1 MDLTKKIT
9 ILLLGTLPLT
19 AFSQTLTSEQ
29 AVESAI
35 QHHPQVRAAALE
47 VDAKRIAERSARA
60 FENPEINV
68 ESPTGEFYAI
78 GVLQAFEFP
87 TVYKNRKKVAQ
98 AETQLALAGQKTTEN
113 DLRFAVRT
121 LFLETQVAIFQLNL
135 QRRRDSIF
143 QTIREAAT
151 RQFAA
156 GEIDLLQKTL
166 AENEAGTARQNH
178 LVAQK
183 QAGNLREQL
192 QILTGIPTASTLAP
206 LLPDRSP
213 TPDFSQNPSVLLE
226 KQGTIV
232 AQRQTALAQ
241 SQNLPNFSLGYLN
254 QGLKNT
260 PYDYRFRAAVGV
272 PIWVGQN
279 RATRESAQVA
289 ARAAESRTAAAE
301 QNLAAE
307 NSGIQNTVANALAQI
322 EYFEREAMPRSRSL
336 IETATRLRA
345 AGQIDY
351 PTFLR
356 TLDTAFATENEY
368 LAQIQMLNAAQIRL
382 RFLAGL

>member
-1 MDLTKKIT
+1 MKKIS
-9 ILLLGTLPLT
+9 ILILGAFPLT

-29 AVESAI
+29 AVESAL
-35 QHHPQVRAAALE
+35 QQHPQVRAAALE
-47 VDAKRIAERSARA
+47 VDAKRIAERAARA

-68 ESPTGEFYAI
+68 ESPTGEFYAV

-98 AETQLALAGQKTTEN
+98 AETQFAVAGQKTTEN
-113 DLRFAVRT
+113 ELRFAVRT
-121 LFLETQVAIFQLNL
+121 LFLETQVATFQLNL

-143 QTIREAAT
+143 QTIREAAA
-151 RQFAA
+151 RQFTA
-156 GEIDLLQKTL
+156 GEIDLLQRTL
-166 AENEAGTARQNH
+166 AENEAGAARQNL

-183 QAGNLREQL
+183 QADNLREQL
-192 QILTGIPTASTLAP
+192 QILTGAPTISALESLA
-206 LLPDRSP
+206 PDRSP
-213 TPDFSQNPSVLLE
+213 IPDFSQNPTVLLE
-226 KQGTIV
+226 KQGAVV
-232 AQRQTALAQ
+232 AQRQTSLAQ
-241 SQNLPNFSLGYLN
+241 SQNMPNFSVGYLN

-272 PIWVGQN
+272 PIWIGQN

-289 ARAAESRTAAAE
+289 ARAAESRTVAAV
-301 QNLAAE
+301 QNLAVE
-307 NSGIQNTVANALAQI
+307 TSGAQNTAANALAQI
-322 EYFEREAMPRSRSL
+322 EYFEREALPRSRSL

-356 TLDTAFATENEY
+356 TLDTAFANENEY
-368 LAQIQMLNAAQIRL
+368 LAQIQRLNAAQIRL